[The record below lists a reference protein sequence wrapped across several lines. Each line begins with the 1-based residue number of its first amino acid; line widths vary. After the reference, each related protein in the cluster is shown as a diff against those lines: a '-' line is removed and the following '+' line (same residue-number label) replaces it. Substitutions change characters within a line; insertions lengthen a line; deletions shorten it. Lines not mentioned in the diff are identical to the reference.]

1 MPAALLIALGLYLAA
16 CCVYGLYCV
25 ACACWTRQT
34 GEAHR
39 SNSNSS
45 AEAEQPL
52 ARAED
57 DAEHDHRLAA

>member
-25 ACACWTRQT
+25 ACARWARRTSETDRT
-34 GEAHR
+34 DGI
-39 SNSNSS
+39 SS

-52 ARAED
+52 ARAGDET
-57 DAEHDHRLAA
+57 EHDHRLAA